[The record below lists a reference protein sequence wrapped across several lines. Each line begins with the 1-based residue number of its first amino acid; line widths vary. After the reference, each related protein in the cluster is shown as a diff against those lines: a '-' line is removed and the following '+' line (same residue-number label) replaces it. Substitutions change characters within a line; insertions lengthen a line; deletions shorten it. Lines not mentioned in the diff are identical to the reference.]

1 MKRSKE
7 QSYSRCVY
15 CGCVYK
21 IDQLTNCCNG
31 CYEKYLSKTDSVDTI
46 IEQKD
51 TEIER
56 LMGALREI
64 YDVPNQTTI
73 KYAVETVLEMQ
84 EIARNALEVS
94 HEK

>member
-7 QSYSRCVY
+7 QSYSRCVF
-15 CGCVYK
+15 CRCVYK

-51 TEIER
+51 AEIER
-56 LMGALREI
+56 LRGAL
-64 YDVPNQTTI
+64 I
-73 KYAVETVLEMQ
+73 KISFLNHKDFIIDYVAFEEARKIAKQ
-84 EIARNALEVS
+84 ELEVS
-94 HEK
+94 HD

>member
-1 MKRSKE
+1 MDKSER
-7 QSYSRCVY
+7 
-15 CGCVYK
+15 
-21 IDQLTNCCNG
+21 
-31 CYEKYLSKTDSVDTI
+31 LSKKLI
-46 IEQKD
+46 AEQQSINRWRCKDDIDALTASIAEKD

-56 LMGALREI
+56 LRGALREI

-94 HEK
+94 HE